1 MQFNPAKFFAELCSA
16 LTGNYA
22 SKYTLEG
29 VHPVRENF
37 CEQSGGKCIP
47 SPRGRA
53 REGVKPVG
61 QNSVSVSEQNLLF
74 PYYPISL
81 FPFKKGG
88 VPC

>member
-29 VHPVRENF
+29 AHPARKKF
-37 CEQSGGKCIP
+37 CERSGGKYFFP

-53 REGVKPVG
+53 REGVK
-61 QNSVSVSEQNLLF
+61 L
-74 PYYPISL
+74 
-81 FPFKKGG
+81 
-88 VPC
+88 C